1 MDLGTANSIVIYN
14 DQVVIDEPSI
24 VAVDRNNNKVIAVG
38 KRAQMMDGKTDNTN
52 VETAVVSATGTK
64 DDLYGEL
71 FAHKL
76 QMVSPT
82 NVERFMFDNWAIWD
96 VKVV

>member
-1 MDLGTANSIVIYN
+1 MAVTWTYAPERLTWKE
-14 DQVVIDEPSI
+14 IDEKYPNTWVGLSDI
-24 VAVDRNNNKVIAVG
+24 KFENN
-38 KRAQMMDGKTDNTN
+38 DNTN
-52 VETAVVSATGTK
+52 IDTAVVSATGTR
-64 DDLYGEL
+64 DELYDEL
-71 FAHKL
+71 FAHRI